1 MRIVRVLIK
10 QLHAFSASASI
21 DDTHMSELKKVAIPM
36 VESKFYIFL
45 RNLIH
50 RWPLDG
56 SFRLLLELWLT
67 YIQPWRYPPDLA
79 QIDLYVFL
87 LVVGSLV

>member
-10 QLHAFSASASI
+10 QLHAFSDSAKC
-21 DDTHMSELKKVAIPM
+21 DDTHLSELKKLAFPM
-36 VESKFYIFL
+36 IQGKFYVFI

-56 SFRLLLELWLT
+56 SFRLVLELWLT
-67 YIQPWRYPPDLA
+67 YIQPWRYPANNLIK
-79 QIDLYVFL
+79 QL
-87 LVVGSLV
+87 